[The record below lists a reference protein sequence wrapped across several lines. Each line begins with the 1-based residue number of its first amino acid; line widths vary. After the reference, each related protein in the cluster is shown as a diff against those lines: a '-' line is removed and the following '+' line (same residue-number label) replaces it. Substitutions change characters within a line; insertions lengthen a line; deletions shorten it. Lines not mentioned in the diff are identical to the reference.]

1 MSGSAHLLAVT
12 LAAIGSVGYCAV
24 AAGKSPAGAFAA
36 QAQTG
41 RAEYAVTCAL
51 CHGPKLLGGAGP
63 ALVGPNFISAWG
75 QKSTQELYRYI
86 SSSMPAGNPGSMSPS
101 SYLELTAFILQS
113 NGVKLGTQTFTAS
126 TDFKIATIVNG
137 QEPPNVAPDLTAPT
151 QAGQAA
157 PDR

>member
-1 MSGSAHLLAVT
+1 MSASANLLAVT
-12 LAAIGSVGYCAV
+12 LAAIGSVVYYAV

-41 RAEYAVTCAL
+41 RAEYAATCAL

-63 ALVGPNFISAWG
+63 ALVGANFISAWG

-113 NGVKLGTQTFTAS
+113 NGVKLGAQTFTAS
-126 TDFKIATIVNG
+126 TDFKIATILNG
-137 QEPPNVAPDLTAPT
+137 QEPPAPDH
-151 QAGQAA
+151 
-157 PDR
+157 